1 MKRPSEFYGPEKSA
15 ELVAAL
21 GEALDWRFSDAET
34 ALRALSH
41 RSLCAAGAKLP
52 DNERLEFLGDAVVN
66 CLVVAELYRRYPD
79 DSEGKLSALKSKLV
93 GTGAFA
99 RCSAQLGLPALLQ
112 MSQSAERGGTRDR
125 DNIREDVFEAAM
137 GALFLDGGAEPVR
150 RVLERV
156 LFCRFEEW
164 GGDAA
169 LENWKGDLNEWLQG
183 RGKPAA
189 EYREASRSGPDHE
202 LRFVMEAL
210 SEGEVLGRGEG
221 RNKPE
226 AERNAARD
234 ALSKLGRDA
243 GRR

>member
-21 GEALDWRFSDAET
+21 GEALGWRFSDAET

-41 RSLCAAGAKLP
+41 RSLCSGGGKVL

-66 CLVVAELYRRYPD
+66 FLVVSELYRRYPD

-93 GTGAFA
+93 GTGAVA
-99 RCSAQLGLPALLQ
+99 RCSAELGLPALLQ
-112 MSQSAERGGTRDR
+112 MSREAEQSGTRGR

-137 GALFLDGGAEPVR
+137 GALYLDGGPEPVR

-156 LFCRFEEW
+156 LFPRFEEW

-169 LENWKGDLNEWLQG
+169 LENWKGDLTEWLQG
-183 RGKPAA
+183 RGTPAA
-189 EYREASRSGPDHE
+189 EYREAERSGPDHE

-221 RNKPE
+221 RNKLE

-234 ALSKLGRDA
+234 ALSKLGDA
-243 GRR
+243 GR